1 MGFNSGFKG
10 LTKPTKTT
18 NNSGKNTHT
27 EHVRLINLTN
37 VTFTKEHIST
47 LALGL
52 NYALEKDPKHYM
64 NELIIDTE
72 NAIRHLQP
80 NIQSTFWYL
89 AIKQIMTTNTHNTV
103 HKKYQYI
110 LHQIKKILQRN
121 NLTIAKAVRVK
132 QNKKKTRLDRHFEF
146 IFIVGLWY
154 LFDHSHWE
162 YIQHSCTSVAF
173 LHLFVNLSSYSQI

>member
-80 NIQSTFWYL
+80 NIQSTF
-89 AIKQIMTTNTHNTV
+89 
-103 HKKYQYI
+103 
-110 LHQIKKILQRN
+110 
-121 NLTIAKAVRVK
+121 
-132 QNKKKTRLDRHFEF
+132 
-146 IFIVGLWY
+146 
-154 LFDHSHWE
+154 
-162 YIQHSCTSVAF
+162 
-173 LHLFVNLSSYSQI
+173 